1 MQRIGVIVAG
11 MHRSGTS
18 ALTRMLG
25 SLGCHLPKTLL
36 EPNEYNALGY
46 WESSEISE
54 LNDAILKSAGSS
66 WDDWEA
72 FHQGWYASLVADEFR
87 DHARAVLE
95 NEFGDS
101 RLFVLKDP
109 RVCRLL
115 EFWIDALKDIAA
127 APVIAVT
134 IRNPLEV
141 AASLHHRDMIDPS
154 IGLLLWLRHVLDA
167 EATSRDSRRVF
178 VRYEDLLANWAETG
192 VRLGRELGVIWPKD
206 SSSSEMEIE
215 SYLTPS
221 QRHHAR
227 DDDAIFHSPSVS
239 RWVKE
244 SFKIVDRWTRGDV
257 RESDGPELDSIRS
270 AFDEAGAVFVRPIV
284 GGMRAAQNNKVLQTE
299 IVNLNDAIVGR
310 EKHIGDLDQAVADRD
325 SDVSSLNRVL
335 AAKDSQIESLNQ
347 AIADRDVRLD
357 AINHAIADRDGQI
370 STLNRA
376 VAERDGQVNAL
387 NIAVADRDS
396 AIAERD
402 GQLEA
407 LNTAVAE
414 RDSAIAERDG
424 QLEALNTA
432 VAERDSAIAERDGQL
447 EALNTAV
454 AERDSAIAERDG
466 QLEAL
471 NTAVAER
478 DSAIA
483 ERDGQ
488 LEALNI
494 AVAERDSGIAER
506 DGQLEALNIA
516 VAERDSG
523 IAERDGQLEALNIAV
538 AERDSGI
545 AERDGQLEA
554 LNIAVA
560 ERDSG
565 IAERDGQLEA
575 LNIAVAERDSGIAER
590 DGQLEALNLA
600 VAERDSAI
608 AERDG
613 QLEALNIAV
622 AERDSGIAER
632 DGQLE
637 ALNIAVAERDSAIA
651 ERDGQLEALNLAVAE
666 RDSGIAE
673 RDGQLEALNTAVA
686 ERDSGIA
693 ERDGQLEALNIA
705 VAERD
710 SGIAERDGQ
719 LEALNL
725 AVAERDSGIAE
736 RDGQLEALN
745 TAVAERDSGIAE
757 RDGQL
762 EALNIAVAERDSGI
776 AERDGQLEALNL
788 AVAERDGQID
798 DFRASTSWR
807 ITKPLRVLK
816 PILVDVVRAPHR
828 LLGRAAVGTLRIA
841 WLLVPLGRSPK
852 QRIRMSLLRTR
863 FFRRFDRAPEQ
874 IPIRTYTS
882 SGRVDLAN
890 GNYEAHKNQ
899 GHIPILFDPTYY
911 LACNEDIREADIDPL
926 VHYLEYGAA
935 EGRLPIDIEPDEID
949 PMIRDLHRLDMNA
962 NEAFAFDATFY
973 RALYP
978 DLASLP
984 DDKLADHYRRHGQG
998 ESRSSSFAE
1007 FALEICEN
1015 PREIPLDFNPA
1026 EYIDL
1031 YVDLKSFAEKSP
1043 LEALRHY
1050 MCHGR
1055 WEPRLHTLRG
1065 DGATNAADTSS
1076 ADLELPAELTSSA
1089 RPLCVLAHVYYPE
1102 LWDELSE
1109 YLSNLPEETWDLYV
1123 NLVDTSFSQGLIMRI
1138 RETFPSARIYIS
1150 ENVGRD
1156 IGGFCQLLRNL
1167 RMEDYRLFCLVH
1179 TKKSPHMGKG
1189 EVQLWRR
1196 KLLTPLMGTRER
1208 AVENIK
1214 LMLMHDE
1221 IGLIG
1226 SLQCRYTELN
1236 DNPQKYFELL
1246 NRLGVSEESSD
1257 VEFLSGTMM
1266 FVRREV
1272 LQRVAEV
1279 ASDIPFEN
1287 GEDKSLAFHRDGQW
1301 AHAVERAFGA
1311 VVRDMNYRFE
1321 WR

>member
-87 DHARAVLE
+87 DHARTVLE

-178 VRYEDLLANWAETG
+178 VRYEDLLGNWAETG

-244 SFKIVDRWTRGDV
+244 SFKIVERWTRGDV

-387 NIAVADRDS
+387 NLAVAERDS
-396 AIAERD
+396 AIAERDGQLEALNTAVAERDSGIAERDGQLEALNTAVAERDSGIAERDGQLEALNIAVAERDSAIAERDGQLEALNTAVAERDSAVAERDGQLEALNTAVAERDSAVAERDGQLEALNTAVAERDSAVAERDGQLEALNTAVAERDSGIAERDGQLEALNTAVAERDSAIAERDGQLEALNIAVAERDSAVAERD

-478 DSAIA
+478 DS
-483 ERDGQ
+483 
-488 LEALNI
+488 
-494 AVAERDSGIAER
+494 
-506 DGQLEALNIA
+506 
-516 VAERDSG
+516 
-523 IAERDGQLEALNIAV
+523 
-538 AERDSGI
+538 
-545 AERDGQLEA
+545 
-554 LNIAVA
+554 
-560 ERDSG
+560 
-565 IAERDGQLEA
+565 
-575 LNIAVAERDSGIAER
+575 
-590 DGQLEALNLA
+590 
-600 VAERDSAI
+600 
-608 AERDG
+608 
-613 QLEALNIAV
+613 
-622 AERDSGIAER
+622 GIAER

-637 ALNIAVAERDSAIA
+637 ALNIAVAERDSA
-651 ERDGQLEALNLAVAE
+651 V
-666 RDSGIAE
+666 AE

-686 ERDSGIA
+686 ERDSAVA

-705 VAERD
+705 VAD
-710 SGIAERDGQ
+710 
-719 LEALNL
+719 
-725 AVAERDSGIAE
+725 
-736 RDGQLEALN
+736 
-745 TAVAERDSGIAE
+745 
-757 RDGQL
+757 
-762 EALNIAVAERDSGI
+762 
-776 AERDGQLEALNL
+776 
-788 AVAERDGQID
+788 RDGQID